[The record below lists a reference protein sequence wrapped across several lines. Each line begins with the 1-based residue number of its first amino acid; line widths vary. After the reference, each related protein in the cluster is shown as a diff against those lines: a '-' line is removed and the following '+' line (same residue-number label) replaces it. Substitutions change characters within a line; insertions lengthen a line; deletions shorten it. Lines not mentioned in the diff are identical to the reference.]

1 MILWFSVAAK
11 KASQSVNLFSLSI
24 PAMCLPGVQDEFSA
38 KSIVCFQSGVLCLSC
53 IISMAGSSFFN
64 GFGILGVSCW
74 GVSGDKAAVLAVF
87 WYGGG
92 VGLIVSYFWRSG
104 FDFLNWVFLIIC
116 RRMWGKLFNFFM
128 EY

>member
-1 MILWFSVAAK
+1 MIFWFSVATK

-38 KSIVCFQSGVLCLSC
+38 KSIVCFQSGVLCLRC
-53 IISMAGSSFFN
+53 IISMGASVFFN

>member
-38 KSIVCFQSGVLCLSC
+38 KSIVCFQSGVLCFSC
-53 IISMAGSSFFN
+53 IISMGPPLFLMVLEFF
-64 GFGILGVSCW
+64 GESYW

-92 VGLIVSYFWRSG
+92 IGLIVSYFWRV
-104 FDFLNWVFLIIC
+104 DLIFLI
-116 RRMWGKLFNFFM
+116 GYF
-128 EY
+128 

>member
-1 MILWFSVAAK
+1 MIFWFSVATK

-53 IISMAGSSFFN
+53 IISMGASVFFN

-87 WYGGG
+87 WYGVG